1 MEIMRIENGVKMTS
15 RDIAELTG
23 KEHKNV
29 MADIRKEAEN
39 LDNVGIN
46 SSLNFKL
53 SNYISDRGK
62 EYPQYLLSKD
72 GVMMLAM
79 KYDTI
84 TRYKITQKLNELE
97 NKNKNSPALPQN
109 YLEALK
115 QLVISE
121 EKRIEAEKTNAI
133 LMHVNKNY
141 TVTEIAKELN
151 LKSATELNKILADK
165 KIQYKSNGTWVL
177 YSKYSNNGYFDI
189 KQEVLETGKVIYHR
203 KVTQLGRKFIIDL
216 LGDDLIGKNY

>member
-1 MEIMRIENGVKMTS
+1 MEITKIENGVKMTS
-15 RDIAELTG
+15 RELAELTG

-29 MADIRKEAEN
+29 MADIRDESEKLEKDGEN
-39 LDNVGIN
+39 TELIFQLGEYKDQNNQSRPQFI
-46 SSLNFKL
+46 F
-53 SNYISDRGK
+53 GK
-62 EYPQYLLSKD
+62 E
-72 GVMMLAM
+72 GAM
-79 KYDTI
+79 QIAMRYSATI
-84 TRYKITQKLNELE
+84 RRKVILKLEELE
-97 NKNKNSPALPQN
+97 NKNKTPALPQN

-115 QLVISE
+115 SLVVSE

-151 LKSATELNKILADK
+151 LKSATQLNKILADK

-177 YSKYSNNGYFDI
+177 YSKYSNLGYFDI

-203 KVTQLGRKFIIDL
+203 KVTQLGRKFIIGL
-216 LGDDLIGKNY
+216 MGE

>member
-1 MEIMRIENGVKMTS
+1 MELIKIENGVKMTS
-15 RDIAELTG
+15 LELAEITGKNHADVLRDIRDEIEKLGEKGLSIFAESSY
-23 KEHKNV
+23 
-29 MADIRKEAEN
+29 
-39 LDNVGIN
+39 IN
-46 SSLNFKL
+46 SQNKKQPMFEFSKKGAMQIALRYSAEIRFKV
-53 SNYISDRGK
+53 I
-62 EYPQYLLSKD
+62 E
-72 GVMMLAM
+72 
-79 KYDTI
+79 
-84 TRYKITQKLNELE
+84 KLEELE
-97 NKNKNSPALPQN
+97 NKNSPALPQN

-115 QLVISE
+115 ALVVSE

-151 LKSATELNKILADK
+151 LKSATQLNKILADK

-177 YSKYSNNGYFDI
+177 YSKYSNLGYFDI

-216 LGDDLIGKNY
+216 IGGSEIKC